1 MSLAVLPVQTQADQR
16 DFYNFAW
23 RVYQHDPNWVP
34 HLWPQRK
41 SYLEHKAAFFDYGE
55 GEFWLARRGREVVGT
70 IGTAID
76 RSRNRNMGWQ
86 AAVFGFFEVLPDGY
100 EVAVALWDH
109 ACQWA
114 RERGMTELR
123 GPYSFSTTDDPGF
136 LVQGFEYTPTIMM
149 GHTPPYYA
157 EFAQRY
163 GFRVAQ
169 ESLAYRI
176 DLARINF
183 DVNNAPEVVHRIAD
197 RVLRRYGRGV
207 IRHAR
212 LAEWGQEI
220 RRLHPLYNKSLAV
233 LPEFSPIEEVEFRA
247 QAMALKPILD
257 PDLVLI
263 AEIDNKAV
271 GFALGLPNIMEALKY
286 ANGLRYPWDYVRFM
300 LAQRHITG
308 VSFKILAVDPDYW
321 GYGLEAL
328 LFLEFGRA
336 VIKKGYTWI
345 DGSLTS
351 QQNPQTNKLATR
363 MGGYVYRRYREY
375 WLPL

>member
-1 MSLAVLPVQTQADQR
+1 MHLVILPVRTWADRR

-23 RVYQHDPNWVP
+23 RVYQDDPNWVP

-41 SYLEHKAAFFDYGE
+41 SYLERRAAFFHYGE
-55 GEFWLARRGREVVGT
+55 GEFWLARWGGEVVGT

-76 RSRNRNMGWQ
+76 HSRNRNMGWR
-86 AAVFGFFEVLPDGY
+86 AANFGFFEVLPDGY
-100 EVAVALWDH
+100 DVAAKLWDH

-114 RERGMTELR
+114 REHGMTELQ

-136 LVQGFEYTPTIMM
+136 LVQGFEYAPTIMM
-149 GHTPPYYA
+149 GHNPPYYP

-163 GFRVAQ
+163 GFEVLQ
-169 ESLAYRI
+169 ESVAYRI

-183 DVNNAPEVVHRIAD
+183 DVNNAPAAIHRIAA
-197 RVLRRYGRGV
+197 RVLQRHGSGV

-212 LAEWGQEI
+212 LDDWEQEI
-220 RRLHPLYNKSLAV
+220 KRLHPLYNKSLAV
-233 LPEFSPIEEVEFRA
+233 LPEFSPLEEVEFRA

-257 PDLVLI
+257 PDLALI
-263 AEIDNKAV
+263 AQIDGKAV
-271 GFALGLPNIMEALKY
+271 GFALGLPNIMEALRY
-286 ANGLRYPWDYVRFM
+286 ANGLRYPWDYVRLA
-300 LAQRHITG
+300 LAQRRITG

-328 LFLEFGRA
+328 LFLEFGKAAIR
-336 VIKKGYTWI
+336 KGYTWI

-363 MGGYVYRRYREY
+363 MGGYIYRRYREY
-375 WLPL
+375 RLSL